1 MGDGTKSVF
10 AGDPYQIDNPD
21 GDAESKGLTWLVE
34 RFKRQ
39 KRAGHVSLC
48 RCERTPLAELAA
60 KLLE

>member
-1 MGDGTKSVF
+1 VGNGTKSVF

-39 KRAGHVSLC
+39 KRAGHVSLW

>member
-1 MGDGTKSVF
+1 MF
-10 AGDPYQIDNPD
+10 AGDPYQIDHPD